1 MPKYDP
7 PIGKIRV
14 SLGNRSYEITVGENL
29 ITNAYRYI
37 KPFLQDSKLFVI
49 TDNNVADIWLES
61 LEKSFQKAEIRIQKL
76 VLPSGEKTKSFNELE
91 NLIEKILSIGV
102 SRKSTLIALGGGVI
116 GDITGFAA
124 SILLRGINFIQIP
137 TTLLSQVDSSVGG
150 KTGINTP
157 FGKNLLGTFY
167 QPRLVLSDISS
178 LKTLPKR
185 QFLSGYSELVKHGLI
200 GNLKF
205 FEWCEKN
212 GTDVLNGN
220 PRALKYAILE
230 SCKIKA
236 NLVGKDEKE
245 AGLRALLNL
254 GHTFGHAL
262 EAEANYSNELLHGEA
277 VAMGIILAFKLSNR
291 LGICPTQEVD
301 RVVKH
306 FNSVGLPTDLLKF
319 DSIVWD
325 KEKIFARMKLD
336 KKVSAGQILFILA
349 NQIGDTFIS
358 DVASESDVKA
368 ILELAL
374 NS

>member
-1 MPKYDP
+1 MPKYNS

-14 SLGNRSYEITVGENL
+14 SLGNRSYDIAVGENL
-29 ITNAYRYI
+29 ITNTYHYI
-37 KPFLQDSKLFVI
+37 KPFLKDSKLIVI
-49 TDNNVADIWLES
+49 TDENVADLWLDS
-61 LEKSFQKAEIRIQKL
+61 LERSFQREEIKIQKI
-76 VLPSGEKTKSFNELE
+76 VLPAGEKTKSFNELE
-91 NLIEKILSIGV
+91 NLIEKILSIGI

-167 QPRLVLSDISS
+167 QPRLVLSDTSS
-178 LKTLPKR
+178 LRTLPKR

-200 GNLKF
+200 GDLKF

-212 GTDVLNGN
+212 GTEVLDGN
-220 PRALKYAILE
+220 PEALKYAILE

-245 AGLRALLNL
+245 TGLRALLNL

-277 VAMGIILAFKLSNR
+277 VSMGIILAFKLSNR
-291 LGICPTQEVD
+291 LGICPRQEVD

-306 FNSVGLPTDLLKF
+306 FNSVGLPTNLLKF
-319 DSIVWD
+319 DTIGWD
-325 KEKIFARMKLD
+325 KDKIFSRMKLD
-336 KKVSAGQILFILA
+336 KKVSAGKIVFILP

-358 DVASESDVKA
+358 DVASESDVKTV
-368 ILELAL
+368 LDLAL
-374 NS
+374 NA